1 MKRTISIACLA
12 VVLAGMLA
20 LDLMSPSTPVVTTT
34 SANST
39 GTVFVPAVAD
49 WEFLSASGT
58 PPTEAQ
64 CYSAGRRCFT
74 PQSMA
79 NSYNYA
85 VLHAAGNQGQG
96 VTIAVIDS
104 YGSDT
109 FRHDLHVFNQAFGLQ
124 AMCGEE
130 GVTCTPGMPT
140 FDILSVQGSPAT
152 TGPPPNNG

>member
-12 VVLAGMLA
+12 VVLVGMFA
-20 LDLMSPSTPVVTTT
+20 LGPMSPSAPVATTT

-39 GTVFVPAVAD
+39 GTVFMPAVAD

-64 CYSAGRRCFT
+64 CYSVNRRCFT

-85 VLHAAGNQGQG
+85 VLHSLGNQGQG
-96 VTIAVIDS
+96 II
-104 YGSDT
+104 GEW
-109 FRHDLHVFNQAFGLQ
+109 LQ
-124 AMCGEE
+124 R
-130 GVTCTPGMPT
+130 
-140 FDILSVQGSPAT
+140 QGSNLQLS
-152 TGPPPNNG
+152 G

>member
-12 VVLAGMLA
+12 VVFVGVLA
-20 LDLMSPSTPVVTTT
+20 LGLMSPARVATTT
-34 SANST
+34 SADST
-39 GTVFVPAVAD
+39 GTVFMPAVAD

-64 CYSAGRRCFT
+64 CYSVGRRCFT

-85 VLHAAGNQGQG
+85 VLHSLGNQGQG

-104 YGSDT
+104 Y
-109 FRHDLHVFNQAFGLQ
+109 
-124 AMCGEE
+124 
-130 GVTCTPGMPT
+130 
-140 FDILSVQGSPAT
+140 
-152 TGPPPNNG
+152 